1 MDKSGVRL
9 WTTNTIKIQLSIT
22 MVYFPIYYKG
32 ISMEDKITS
41 IKVHTATTVLL
52 KEVSKIRGR
61 RESMEQ
67 VILELIDKY
76 TKGLND
82 GK

>member
-1 MDKSGVRL
+1 MKDV
-9 WTTNTIKIQLSIT
+9 
-22 MVYFPIYYKG
+22 V
-32 ISMEDKITS
+32 TS
-41 IKVHTATTVLL
+41 IKVHKETVALL
-52 KEVSKIRGR
+52 KVVAQVRGR

-67 VILELIDKY
+67 VILELVDKY

>member
-1 MDKSGVRL
+1 
-9 WTTNTIKIQLSIT
+9 
-22 MVYFPIYYKG
+22 
-32 ISMEDKITS
+32 MENASTS
-41 IKVHTATTVLL
+41 IKVHKETVVLL
-52 KEVSKIRGR
+52 KAVAQVRGR

-76 TKGLND
+76 TKGLTD

>member
-1 MDKSGVRL
+1 ME
-9 WTTNTIKIQLSIT
+9 NT
-22 MVYFPIYYKG
+22 
-32 ISMEDKITS
+32 ITS
-41 IKVHTATTVLL
+41 IKVHKETVVML
-52 KEVSKIRGR
+52 KAVAQVRGR

-67 VILELIDKY
+67 VILELIDRY

>member
-1 MDKSGVRL
+1 MKDV
-9 WTTNTIKIQLSIT
+9 
-22 MVYFPIYYKG
+22 
-32 ISMEDKITS
+32 ITS
-41 IKVHTATTVLL
+41 IKVHKETVALL
-52 KEVSKIRGR
+52 KAVAQVRGR

-67 VILELIDKY
+67 VILELVDKY

>member
-1 MDKSGVRL
+1 MGNV
-9 WTTNTIKIQLSIT
+9 
-22 MVYFPIYYKG
+22 
-32 ISMEDKITS
+32 ITS
-41 IKVHTATTVLL
+41 IKVHKETVVLL
-52 KEVSKIRGR
+52 KAVAQARGR

-67 VILELIDKY
+67 VILELIDRY

>member
-1 MDKSGVRL
+1 MGNV
-9 WTTNTIKIQLSIT
+9 
-22 MVYFPIYYKG
+22 
-32 ISMEDKITS
+32 ITS
-41 IKVHTATTVLL
+41 IKVHKETVVLL
-52 KEVSKIRGR
+52 KAVAQVRGR

-67 VILELIDKY
+67 VILELIDRY

>member
-1 MDKSGVRL
+1 
-9 WTTNTIKIQLSIT
+9 
-22 MVYFPIYYKG
+22 
-32 ISMEDKITS
+32 MENAITS
-41 IKVHTATTVLL
+41 IKVHKETVVLL
-52 KEVSKIRGR
+52 KAVAQVRGR

-67 VILELIDKY
+67 VILELIDRY

>member
-1 MDKSGVRL
+1 MNIYLNLKANLLESNL
-9 WTTNTIKIQLSIT
+9 NS
-22 MVYFPIYYKG
+22 YYKDTNVKYRVMG
-32 ISMEDKITS
+32 VINIWGNYDDVKA
-41 IKVHTATTVLL
+41 VAQV
-52 KEVSKIRGR
+52 RGR

-67 VILELIDKY
+67 VILELVDKY

>member
-1 MDKSGVRL
+1 
-9 WTTNTIKIQLSIT
+9 
-22 MVYFPIYYKG
+22 
-32 ISMEDKITS
+32 MENAITS
-41 IKVHTATTVLL
+41 IKVHKETVVML
-52 KEVSKIRGR
+52 KAVAQVRGR

-67 VILELIDKY
+67 VILELIDRY

>member
-1 MDKSGVRL
+1 
-9 WTTNTIKIQLSIT
+9 
-22 MVYFPIYYKG
+22 
-32 ISMEDKITS
+32 MEKTITS
-41 IKVHTATTVLL
+41 IKVHKDTVVLL
-52 KEVSKIRGR
+52 KTVAQVRGR

-67 VILELIDKY
+67 VILELLDKY